1 MLPDTSTQI
10 ITYIK
15 NSLVPVYNI
24 ESIQLSPS
32 TTKILSL
39 LFNRIAYANEEWK
52 LNNES
57 IQLNKINK
65 QNDIDTSYYP
75 AEIQE
80 SLQNNIHHYYNST
93 FTINNRNI
101 IIYIVTPQI
110 CNNQKLKIFHQQYQ
124 NHYKDYHQRTL
135 PLQEY
140 HQLFLVMDSPLQKAP
155 EIYRSLS

>member
-1 MLPDTSTQI
+1 MLTDTSTQI

-57 IQLNKINK
+57 IQLNK
-65 QNDIDTSYYP
+65 TS
-75 AEIQE
+75 I
-80 SLQNNIHHYYNST
+80 
-93 FTINNRNI
+93 
-101 IIYIVTPQI
+101 
-110 CNNQKLKIFHQQYQ
+110 
-124 NHYKDYHQRTL
+124 
-135 PLQEY
+135 
-140 HQLFLVMDSPLQKAP
+140 
-155 EIYRSLS
+155 